1 MTYLPSL
8 PEDASLVAVLHLYA
22 QTYRQLLGFHQV
34 AMRGPSPLTAAER
47 ETIAAYVS
55 GLNDCRFCYGV
66 HSATATA
73 LGVPAGAVGAAL
85 DDIDS
90 TEVPERLAPLLRYAR
105 KLTLAP
111 SSLTAG
117 DAQAVFDAGFEERAL
132 HDAVA
137 VCALFNMM
145 NRLVDGLGIVG
156 DERLFGESGRI
167 LAEAGYPALLA
178 DLPE

>member
-8 PEDASLVAVLHLYA
+8 PEGASLVAVLHRYA
-22 QTYRQLLGFHQV
+22 ETYRQLVGFNQV

-55 GLNDCRFCYGV
+55 GLNDCQFCYGV

-73 LGVPAGAVGAAL
+73 LGIPAGAVSAAL
-85 DDIDS
+85 DDIDT
-90 TEVPERLAPLLRYAR
+90 TEVPERLTPLLRYVR
-105 KLTLAP
+105 KLTLAAA
-111 SSLTAG
+111 SITAA
-117 DAQAVFDAGFEERAL
+117 DAQAVFDAGFDERAL

-137 VCALFNMM
+137 VAALFNMM

-156 DERLFGESGRI
+156 DEPLFLKSGQL
-167 LAEAGYPALLA
+167 LAAAGYPALLG
-178 DLPE
+178 DLPG

>member
-8 PEDASLVAVLHLYA
+8 PEDASLVAVLRRYA
-22 QTYRQLLGFHQV
+22 GTYRQLLGFHQEI
-34 AMRGPSPLTAAER
+34 MRGPSPLTAAER

-55 GLNDCRFCYGV
+55 GLNRCQFCYGV

-73 LGVPAGAVGAAL
+73 LGIQAGAVSAAL
-85 DDIDS
+85 DDVET
-90 TEVPERLAPLLRYAR
+90 TEVPGRLAPLLRYVR

-111 SSLTAG
+111 STITVG
-117 DAQAVFDAGFEERAL
+117 DAQAVYDAGFEERAL

-137 VCALFNMM
+137 VSAMFNMM

-156 DERLFGESGRI
+156 DEDLFLKSGRI
-167 LAEAGYPALLA
+167 LAAAGYPALLG
-178 DLPE
+178 DLPG

>member
-8 PEDASLVAVLHLYA
+8 PEDASLVTVLHRYE
-22 QTYRQLLGFHQV
+22 QTYRQLLGFHQEI
-34 AMRGPSPLTAAER
+34 MRGPSPLTAAER

-55 GLNDCRFCYGV
+55 GLNRCQFCFGV

-73 LGVPAGAVGAAL
+73 LGMPAGAVSAAL
-85 DDIDS
+85 HDIDT
-90 TEVPERLAPLLRYAR
+90 TEVPQRLAPLLRYVR
-105 KLTLAP
+105 KLTLAAP
-111 SSLTAG
+111 SITAG

-132 HDAVA
+132 HDAIA
-137 VCALFNMM
+137 VGAMFNMM

-156 DERLFGESGRI
+156 DEPLFGKSGQI
-167 LAEAGYPALLA
+167 LAEAGYRALLG

>member
-8 PEDASLVAVLHLYA
+8 PEDASLVGVFHRYA
-22 QTYRQLLGFHQV
+22 GTYRQLLGFHQA

-47 ETIAAYVS
+47 EVIGAYVS
-55 GLNDCRFCYGV
+55 GLNGCQFCYGV
-66 HSATATA
+66 HSAAASA
-73 LGVPAGAVGAAL
+73 LGSPAGAVSAAL
-85 DDIDS
+85 DDVDT
-90 TEVPERLAPLLRYAR
+90 TEVPERLIPLLRYVR

-111 SSLTAG
+111 STITAA

-137 VCALFNMM
+137 VSAMFNMM

-156 DERLFGESGRI
+156 DEPGFLKSGRL
-167 LAEAGYPALLA
+167 LAEAGYPALLG
-178 DLPE
+178 DLPG

>member
-8 PEDASLVAVLHLYA
+8 PEDASLVEVLHLYA
-22 QTYRQLLGFHQV
+22 GTYRQLLGFHQV
-34 AMRGPSPLTAAER
+34 TMRGPSPLTAAER
-47 ETIAAYVS
+47 EIIAAYVS
-55 GLNDCRFCYGV
+55 GLNDCQFCYGV

-73 LGVPAGAVGAAL
+73 LGVPAGAVSAAL
-85 DDIDS
+85 DDID
-90 TEVPERLAPLLRYAR
+90 TTAVPERLIPLLRYVR

-111 SSLTAG
+111 SSITAG

-137 VCALFNMM
+137 VCAMFNMM

-156 DERLFGESGRI
+156 DEPVFLKSGQI
-167 LAEAGYPALLA
+167 LAGAGYQALLG